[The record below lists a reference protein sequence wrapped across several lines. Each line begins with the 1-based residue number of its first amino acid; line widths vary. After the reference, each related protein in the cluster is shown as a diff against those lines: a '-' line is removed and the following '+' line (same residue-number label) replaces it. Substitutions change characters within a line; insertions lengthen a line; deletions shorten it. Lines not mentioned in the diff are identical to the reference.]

1 MSEVF
6 DWPDLLVRVSVIG
19 FALAGGIYFVFSVFS
34 MPALARIDASAA
46 IQAMQSINRVIVR
59 TAFLPLFFG
68 TTVLG
73 VLLAAGAVSGWF
85 EGSRTL
91 LVLAGTIYVAG
102 MFGVTVAF
110 NVPLNNR
117 LDAVVAGSPE
127 AAGVWTH
134 YLARW
139 TVWNH
144 VRTVACCVASALAL
158 AGLAQA

>member
-1 MSEVF
+1 MPEVI
-6 DWPDLLVRVSVIG
+6 DWPDLLVRGCVIG
-19 FALAGGIYFVFSVFS
+19 FALAGGIYFVFSVFA
-34 MPALARIDASAA
+34 MPALARIDTSAA

-68 TTVLG
+68 TTMLG
-73 VLLAAGAVSGWF
+73 VLLAAGAMLGWF
-85 EGSRTL
+85 AGGQTL
-91 LVLAGTIYVAG
+91 LILSGVIYVAG

-117 LDAVVAGSPE
+117 LDVVVAGSRE

-134 YLARW
+134 YRARW

-144 VRTVACCVASALAL
+144 VRTLACCVASVLAL
-158 AGLAQA
+158 AGLAEA